1 MGFCSLGAGLNLTIP
16 TVFCGFLQMQ
26 TKTSSLLQCEVVLV
40 HVKASCRSIS
50 MPHALFSKNPFS
62 LKLHLCV
69 DKVVALFWANGFK
82 ILRIFRK
89 EKIPGTPKPGR
100 YWPPVKGFLKKLS
113 LLGYDLSFWR
123 CNITAPQLN
132 CQILGDIS
140 MNRMVMN
147 GWLGITIRIVKNRDP
162 GTMTSSWD
170 TNHCQGP
177 GYFETSSMCP
187 GIEP

>member
-1 MGFCSLGAGLNLTIP
+1 
-16 TVFCGFLQMQ
+16 MQ
-26 TKTSSLLQCEVVLV
+26 TKTLSLLQCEVVLV

-82 ILRIFRK
+82 ILRIFWK
-89 EKIPGTPKPGR
+89 KKIPGTPKPGR

-132 CQILGDIS
+132 CQILGDFS

-162 GTMTSSWD
+162 GTMTL
-170 TNHCQGP
+170 P
-177 GYFETSSMCP
+177 GSRIFWNILNVPRHRAVVCYIRSGGGGLKS
-187 GIEP
+187 GDKSG